1 MYDLSRHPYFDAWTD
16 PSSGITSYLL
26 RERVAPMQKTFYFV
40 NSGLTH
46 DGRWLWFEAAHPPGN
61 NKCLA
66 AVCLDPDH
74 PELRVFPQAT
84 ISAESPLPYPD
95 QNKIWYVSD
104 DHSPD
109 IRSLDL
115 DSGAVEHFAHVPQE
129 YIARRYVR
137 RISTHLTL
145 SADGRDLL
153 LDGKIGNLWF
163 LARVDVHTRA
173 FALIREFPIHYNH
186 AQFSTRDPDLL
197 SVAQDW
203 WIDPDTGVHNQFTHR
218 IWWMRRDGTE
228 WEPLH
233 PVQREGHL
241 ISHEWWADDGTQC
254 WINYQT
260 GAFEMDGATRAITHV
275 WKRPVCHAHCD
286 ATRQHWVADQS
297 PYAWHERPCELLFF
311 DRPSGREITIASALP
326 KPTMDRR
333 GYHIDPHPR
342 FIDQGRAVCYTSTVR
357 GMPDVAIVRTA
368 DILAAMS
375 KG

>member
-1 MYDLSRHPYFDAWTD
+1 MARMYDLSRRPFFEAWTD

-26 RERVAPMQKTFYFV
+26 RERVAPLQKTFYFV
-40 NSGLTH
+40 NSGLTA

-74 PELRVFPQAT
+74 PELRYFPQAT
-84 ISAESPLPYPD
+84 I
-95 QNKIWYVSD
+95 
-104 DHSPD
+104 
-109 IRSLDL
+109 
-115 DSGAVEHFAHVPQE
+115 
-129 YIARRYVR
+129 
-137 RISTHLTL
+137 

-153 LDGKIGNLWF
+153 LDGKIGNRWF
-163 LARVDVHTRA
+163 LARVDVDTRV
-173 FALIREFPIHYNH
+173 FTLIREFPIHYNH
-186 AQFSTRDPDLL
+186 AQFSPRDPDLL

-228 WEPLH
+228 WQPLH

-254 WINYQT
+254 WVHYQN
-260 GAFEMDGATRAITHV
+260 GAFEMDPSTRKVTHV

-286 ATRQHWVADQS
+286 PSRRYWVADQT
-297 PYAWHERPCELLFF
+297 PYAWHEGPCEVRFF
-311 DRPSGREITIASALP
+311 DRQSGREIAIASALP

-342 FIDQGRAVCYTSTVR
+342 FIDQGRTDCYTSTVR
-357 GMPDVAIVRTA
+357 GVPDVAIVPTA
-368 DILAAMS
+368 DILAARS
-375 KG
+375 KA